1 MELWTDSHIFHTGND
16 YFHSLRRDISKAQK
30 SITLESYIFALD
42 ALTQTLLKDLADA
55 RQRGCTVKIILDGFG
70 SYEYIPAI
78 DRICEKAGIELR
90 VFHPFPYPL
99 LVFQKLSFLREDRT
113 QNIFRHMNRR
123 NHRKTV
129 IIDEKI
135 AYLGSLNFTQVH
147 CADFVGDKAWRD
159 TGVRLEGTP
168 VRQLLMA
175 FQVTYLR
182 TYYRGML
189 SWMNSWRWPQPHGS
203 PALLLNTT
211 KKMRK
216 GLYRDVLRKLNSAEK
231 RIYITT
237 AYFLPKRNLLRI
249 LLKAA
254 RRGVDVRILIPGK
267 SDVPLVKWAAF
278 YIVRFLLKRRIP
290 LYEYQKSI
298 LHAKTMIIDEDVY
311 IGSFNLNH
319 RSIFHDL
326 EVIACLRNPER
337 LAEMLVQ
344 WEKDIENSKP
354 VSVKDFRAPSW
365 FARMMYW
372 VAFRLRYML

>member
-16 YFHSLRRDISKAQK
+16 FFHSLRRDISQAQK
-30 SITLESYIFALD
+30 SITLESYIFTLD
-42 ALTQTLLKDLADA
+42 SLTKLILQDLAEA

-70 SYEYIPAI
+70 SYEDIPGV
-78 DRICEKAGIELR
+78 DRLCEKAGIELR
-90 VFHPFPYPL
+90 VFHPLPYPL
-99 LVFQKLSFLREDRT
+99 LAFQRLSFLNEDRT
-113 QNIFRHMNRR
+113 HNIFRHMNRR
-123 NHRKTV
+123 NHRKIV

-135 AYLGSLNFTQVH
+135 AYLGSMNFTQVH
-147 CADFVGDKAWRD
+147 CADFVGEKAWRD
-159 TGVRLEGTP
+159 TGVRLEGPP
-168 VRQLLMA
+168 VRQLLLA

-182 TYYRGML
+182 TYYKGML
-189 SWMNSWRWPQPHGS
+189 SWMNSWRSPQPKGS
-203 PALLLNTT
+203 PSLMLNTT

-216 GLYRDVLRKLNSAEK
+216 GLYRDVLRRLNSADK

-298 LHAKTMIIDEDVY
+298 LHAKTMIVDDDVY

-326 EVIACLRNPER
+326 EVIARLQNPER
-337 LAEMLVQ
+337 LAEMLIQ
-344 WEKDIENSKP
+344 WEIDLKNSRP
-354 VSVKDFRAPSW
+354 VSKDDFRAPSRI
-365 FARMMYW
+365 ARVMYW
-372 VAFRLRYML
+372 IAFRLRYML

>member
-16 YFHSLRRDISKAQK
+16 YFHALRRDISKAQK
-30 SITLESYIFALD
+30 RITLESYIFTLD
-42 ALTQTLLKDLADA
+42 PLTQILLKDLEDA
-55 RQRGCTVKIILDGFG
+55 RLRGCTVKMILDGFG
-70 SYEYIPAI
+70 SYEFIPAI

-99 LVFQKLSFLREDRT
+99 IWFQKLSFLKEDRT

-129 IIDEKI
+129 IIDEKV

-147 CADFVGDKAWRD
+147 CEDFVGKKAWRD
-159 TGVRLEGTP
+159 TGVRLEGPP
-168 VRQLLMA
+168 VRQLLLA

-189 SWMNSWRWPQPHGS
+189 SWMNSWRWPQPHGT
-203 PALLLNTT
+203 PALMLNTT

-216 GLYRDVLRKLNSAEK
+216 GLYRDVLRRLNSAEN

-344 WEKDIENSKP
+344 WERDIEDSKP
-354 VSVKDFRAPSW
+354 VSEKDFRAPSW
-365 FARMMYW
+365 LARLMYW

>member
-1 MELWTDSHIFHTGND
+1 MELWTDSHIFHNGNEF
-16 YFHSLRRDISKAQK
+16 FHSLRRDISKAQK
-30 SITLESYIFALD
+30 SITLESYIFTLD
-42 ALTQTLLKDLADA
+42 SLTRLILQDLAEA
-55 RQRGCTVKIILDGFG
+55 RQRGCTVKMILDGFG

-78 DRICEKAGIELR
+78 DRICQKEGIELR

-135 AYLGSLNFTQVH
+135 AYLGSMNFTQLH
-147 CADFVGDKAWRD
+147 CEEFVGSKAWRD
-159 TGVRLEGTP
+159 TGVRLEGPP
-168 VRQLLMA
+168 VRQLLIA

-182 TYYRGML
+182 TYYKGIL
-189 SWMNSWRWPQPHGS
+189 AWMNSWRWAQPRGS
-203 PALLLNTT
+203 SSLLLNTT

-216 GLYRDVLRKLNSAEK
+216 GLYRDVLRRLNSADK

-298 LHAKTMIIDEDVY
+298 LHAKTMIVDDDVY

-326 EVIACLRNPER
+326 EVIARLNDPARLR
-337 LAEMLVQ
+337 EMLDQ
-344 WEKDIENSKP
+344 WNKDLANSKP
-354 VSVKDFRAPSW
+354 VSKDDFKAPSRI
-365 FARMMYW
+365 ARVMYW
-372 VAFRLRYML
+372 IAFRLRYLL